1 MLKKSKIEKKRFNT
15 SLGLRR
21 YRKSIKRKPYKYGRY
36 KNLVK
41 INGSSYH
48 DLKAPRVLT
57 IYSISEEFLPDEAS
71 EYKMTLDFINSLSS
85 SLVKGRVIV
94 NFEETESINAAAL
107 LLLYAT
113 IHSIQQSS
121 KFDSRVRLSKSPIV
135 NKLIKASN
143 LKRLI
148 ERRELIT
155 PCSQIKRLPVV
166 TSNDAKYIDDIIDY
180 IKVRIY
186 DNGLDANDESVLS
199 DAIQESIE
207 NVLLHAYPEGESK
220 LHKQWWLLCDVIGDQ
235 LFLAIHDRGVSIP
248 NTVKHRE
255 WFERAFQEEYPELY
269 DEIKDSLTPSQRFLE
284 YLNIKPNI
292 TDKHLINVSMTGD
305 YSSIKTEGRGQ
316 GSKSIKYLVNENESG
331 KLWIFSR
338 LGLFVYNS
346 EEDSRLVDLP
356 IEIPGTLIQWN
367 IKIK

>member
-1 MLKKSKIEKKRFNT
+1 MLKNSKISKKRFDT
-15 SLGLRR
+15 SLGFRR
-21 YRKSIKRKPYKYGRY
+21 HRNSIKRKSYKYGRF
-36 KNLVK
+36 KNLIK

-48 DLKAPRVLT
+48 ELKAPRVLT
-57 IYSISEEFLPDEAS
+57 IYSISESFLPDDES
-71 EYKMTLDFINSLSS
+71 EYKITLDFINDLSS
-85 SLVKGRVIV
+85 SLVKGKVVV
-94 NFEETESINAAAL
+94 NFEDTESINAAAL

-113 IHSIQQSS
+113 VHSIQQTS
-121 KFDSRVRLSKSPIV
+121 KFDSKVRLSKSLIV
-135 NKLIKASN
+135 NKLIRASN

-148 ERRELIT
+148 ERRELIV
-155 PCSQIKRLPVV
+155 PCSRIKRLPVV

-199 DAIQESIE
+199 DAIIESIE
-207 NVLLHAYPEGESK
+207 NVLLHAYPKGGSK
-220 LHKQWWLLCDVIGDQ
+220 LHKQWWLLCDVIDDQ

-255 WFERAFQEEYPELY
+255 WFERAFQDEYPEIY
-269 DEIKDSLTPSQRFLE
+269 DEIKNSLTPSQKFLE

-292 TDKHLINVSMTGD
+292 KDKHLINVSMTGD

-346 EEDSRLVDLP
+346 EEDSRLIDLP
-356 IEIPGTLIQWN
+356 IKIPGTLIQWN
-367 IKIK
+367 IKIR